1 MEEKRI
7 AEFEAKE
14 LRDKYKE
21 GKRNLAF
28 QYEIERN
35 KRNNE
40 RTKGKKQELIDLYK
54 DKKNVISVKNG
65 VCFYFI

>member
-35 KRNNE
+35 RGAVQCGAA
-40 RTKGKKQELIDLYK
+40 RPT
-54 DKKNVISVKNG
+54 
-65 VCFYFI
+65 FF